1 MDGLERFGNAV
12 VMQAV
17 RDWRYATRKL
27 KRNPGNYESKRLKKD
42 CEQFFLSQYFD
53 MYTDLDGRALLDKL
67 RKMEN
72 RPPPNYLYK
81 KGQKNDADYQNIDMV
96 VLVVLLQLS
105 SGIFGRCNWFSDFLL
120 SHSFLCWIN
129 RWCRAITL

>member
-1 MDGLERFGNAV
+1 MNGYERLGNAV
-12 VMQAV
+12 VRQAV
-17 RDWRYATRKL
+17 RDWRSSTRKL
-27 KRNPGNYESKRLKKD
+27 KRNPGNYEAKRIKKE

-67 RKMEN
+67 RKEGN
-72 RPPPNYLYK
+72 R
-81 KGQKNDADYQNIDMV
+81 GRNDADHQNIVMV

-105 SGIFGRCNWFSDFLL
+105 SGIFVRCNWFSDFSL
-120 SHSFLCWIN
+120 SPSFLCWIN